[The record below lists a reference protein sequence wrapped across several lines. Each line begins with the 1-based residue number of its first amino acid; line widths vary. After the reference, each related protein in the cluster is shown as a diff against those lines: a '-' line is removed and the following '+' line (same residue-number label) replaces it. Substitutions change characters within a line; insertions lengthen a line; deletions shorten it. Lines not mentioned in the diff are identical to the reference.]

1 MKNLLVVF
9 AIALVGLTSCSD
21 YSGNRMPSADKE
33 AVKETLCNHAYVV
46 VEAKFGQIET
56 VEIERHYFDLFNV
69 GDSVGVETLYS
80 ADNGQT
86 SVRLTL
92 DPDDYFDGDS
102 LGYYEVQPA
111 VILKKFKSTKEL

>member
-1 MKNLLVVF
+1 MKNLLVVL

-21 YSGNRMPSADKE
+21 YSGNRIPSADKE
-33 AVKETLCNHAYVV
+33 TVCNHAYAV

-56 VEIERHYFDLFNV
+56 VEVEPHYFDLFNV
-69 GDSVGVETLYS
+69 GDSVGIEIIYS
-80 ADNGQT
+80 ADNGQS

-102 LGYYEVQPA
+102 LGYYQVQPA
-111 VILKKFKSTKEL
+111 VILKMFTSTKEL

>member
-1 MKNLLVVF
+1 MKNLLVVL

-21 YSGNRMPSADKE
+21 HSGNRIPSAD
-33 AVKETLCNHAYVV
+33 KETLCNHAYVV

-56 VEIERHYFDLFNV
+56 VEIERHYFDLFIV

-92 DPDDYFDGDS
+92 DPGDYFDGDS
-102 LGYYEVQPA
+102 LGYYQVQPA

>member
-1 MKNLLVVF
+1 MKNLLVVL

-33 AVKETLCNHAYVV
+33 VVKEAVCDRAYAV
-46 VEAKFGQIET
+46 VESKFGHLET
-56 VEIERHYFDLFNV
+56 VEIEPHYFDLFNV

-80 ADNGQT
+80 ADNGQST
-86 SVRLTL
+86 VRLTL